1 MLVLCTYVCL
11 CCVYACV
18 VYSICLCCVYACVV
32 YMLVLCVCLCC
43 VYACA
48 VCMLACVVY
57 IRMLVLCI
65 CLCCVLVCML
75 VLCIC
80 LCSVYACRYYVV
92 FDAIIEVF
100 SVPSCA
106 AEYVSTMNREIISV
120 VKALRKLDDIALKNP
135 LSRIVALINKDILS
149 RDKFVEVSP
158 LFVSLFLRHHG
169 VFYLCQALEMNR
181 SSQFTDQA
189 IM

>member
-1 MLVLCTYVCL
+1 MLVLCVCL
-11 CCVYACV
+11 CCVLLVLCICLCSVYACV
-18 VYSICLCCVYACVV
+18 VCMLVLCLCLCSVYACVV
-32 YMLVLCVCLCC
+32 YMLVLCVCL
-43 VYACA
+43 
-48 VCMLACVVY
+48 
-57 IRMLVLCI
+57 R
-65 CLCCVLVCML
+65 
-75 VLCIC
+75 
-80 LCSVYACRYYVV
+80 SVYACRYVV
-92 FDAIIEVF
+92 FDTIIKVF
-100 SVPSCA
+100 FVPSRA